1 MISIFV
7 LLILIEE
14 YLACVRRINSM
25 AEKEERILIDR
36 STDYT
41 LTDTDKGELFD
52 GKIAPHCANVMT
64 RQEAIERIARA
75 ICRSGEN
82 ECIGDCA
89 SCDLWKVGPEK
100 DYAEAALNAL
110 LGDK

>member
-1 MISIFV
+1 
-7 LLILIEE
+7 
-14 YLACVRRINSM
+14 M
-25 AEKEERILIDR
+25 AEERIAIFYLPTQPDSRGICPFQEYDDPR
-36 STDYT
+36 CWS
-41 LTDTDKGELFD
+41 KCNCE
-52 GKIAPHCANVMT
+52 HCEEGITM
-64 RQEAIERIARA
+64 QEAIEKMARA

-110 LGDK
+110 LEQGK